1 MADEQTKSKR
11 TKKGP
16 KDEKAPKKK
25 DESVRDAD
33 LSKITNKIRRQELY
47 QKQKQLKAKEKRAKR
62 KNNEGKDE
70 DGVPKKVQ
78 KTIDNL
84 RVADETMVEAN
95 DEEVMQDACTD
106 EFASY
111 FSGTTVP
118 KILFTT
124 CNRPRNYET
133 MKFIEDLLE
142 LVPNSDYKCRK
153 GIDLKKIIPQAIER
167 GYTDVVVINEDQK
180 KANGLIISHL
190 PEGPTAHFKL
200 TSICPVKKIKNHG
213 KTSQHRPEVIINQ
226 FNTRLGHSVGRLLAA
241 LFPYDPEFQG
251 RRAVTFHNQ
260 RDFIF
265 FRHHRYIFKNKKKTG
280 LQELGPRFT
289 LKLRSLQ
296 KGTFNSKFGEY
307 EWIHKRSEDTS
318 RRKFYL

>member
-1 MADEQTKSKR
+1 MADEKRAKKSM
-11 TKKGP
+11 
-16 KDEKAPKKK
+16 APKKK
-25 DESVRDAD
+25 DEVVRDAD
-33 LSKITNKIRRQELY
+33 LSNTRNKIRRQELY
-47 QKQKQLKAKEKRAKR
+47 QKQKAIKAKERRTKR

-84 RVADETMVEAN
+84 RVADETMVAAD
-95 DEEVMQDACTD
+95 DEEVIQDACTD

-111 FSGTTVP
+111 FSGTTPP

-124 CNRPRNYET
+124 CNRPRSYET
-133 MKFIEDLLE
+133 LKFIEDLLE

-153 GIDLKKIIPQAIER
+153 GIDLKKIIPQAVER
-167 GYTDVVVINEDQK
+167 GYTDVVVINEDHK
-180 KANGLIISHL
+180 KANGLVISHL
-190 PEGPTAHFKL
+190 PDGPTAHFKL
-200 TSICPVKKIKNHG
+200 SSICRVKKIKNHG
-213 KTSQHRPEVIINQ
+213 KTTQHRPEVIVNQ

-241 LFPYDPEFQG
+241 LFPYDPQFQG

-265 FRHHRYIFKNKKKTG
+265 FRHHRYIFKNAKKAG

-296 KGTFNSKFGEY
+296 KGTFDSKFGEY

>member
-1 MADEQTKSKR
+1 MADEKR
-11 TKKGP
+11 AKKTL
-16 KDEKAPKKK
+16 APKKK
-25 DESVRDAD
+25 DENVRDAD
-33 LSKITNKIRRQELY
+33 LSNMKNKLRRQELY
-47 QKQKQLKAKEKRAKR
+47 QKQKALKAKEKRAKR

-70 DGVPKKVQ
+70 DGAPKKVQ

-84 RVADETMVEAN
+84 RVADETMVAPD

-124 CNRPRNYET
+124 CNRPKSYET
-133 MKFIEDLLE
+133 MNFINDLLKI
-142 LVPNSDYKCRK
+142 VPNSEYKNRK
-153 GIDLKKIIPQAIER
+153 GIDLKKIMPQAIER
-167 GYTDVVVINEDQK
+167 GFTDLVVINEDHKQ
-180 KANGLIISHL
+180 ANALVIS
-190 PEGPTAHFKL
+190 PFPDGPTAHFKL
-200 TSICPVKKIKNHG
+200 TSISGCKKIKNHG
-213 KTSQHRPEVIINQ
+213 KTSSHRPEVILNN

-241 LFPYDPEFQG
+241 LFPYDPEFKG
-251 RRAVTFHNQ
+251 RRAVTFRNQ

-265 FRHHRYIFKNKKKTG
+265 FRHHRYIFRNAKKTG

-296 KGTFNSKFGEY
+296 KGTFDSKFGEY

-318 RRKFYL
+318 